1 MHDRAVYLK
10 ERILFARDVSLEN
23 SEISFLRF
31 QLALLQSVPYLLLS
45 YRSLC
50 SFLCTVFGVISS
62 NINRVLSINSSPKVF
77 FFGDFN
83 LHHKDWLNYSGGIDR
98 PDEYF
103 HNFCMSNDLTR
114 IVNFYTLILE
124 CDSHTQGRN
133 LFALECLPFLWES
146 LKSCCLILLIIVVKE
161 LLKLPNLLMLLKQK
175 ILYFPKK

>member
-10 ERILFARDVSLEN
+10 EGILFARDVSLEN

-103 HNFCMSNDLTR
+103 HNFCVSNDLTR
-114 IVNFYTLILE
+114 IVNFCTLILE
-124 CDSHTQGRN
+124 CDSHSLAH

-146 LKSCCLILLIIVVKE
+146 LKSCYLILLIIVVKE